1 MSAKRRTTAL
11 ASGVRKR
18 AAMASARRGLELPAT
33 SLIAPFAPAIHP
45 SPAAMVA
52 GVAIAVFPGQVL
64 TGSPSE
70 HATNSPSVRGG
81 HNHYVRVM
89 AIRGD
94 LLSRRFSRP
103 ARPVVALRLLSAR
116 SSLDLRISATTA
128 VLRPHWRQERH
139 PCFPTLL

>member
-45 SPAAMVA
+45 SPAAVDA

-81 HNHYVRVM
+81 HNNYVRVM
-89 AIRGD
+89 AIRSD
-94 LLSRRFSRP
+94 LLSRRFFG
-103 ARPVVALRLLSAR
+103 SAKR
-116 SSLDLRISATTA
+116 NVNTCVR
-128 VLRPHWRQERH
+128 
-139 PCFPTLL
+139 

>member
-1 MSAKRRTTAL
+1 MLKNISMSGKACPCAV
-11 ASGVRKR
+11 ASGVHRR
-18 AAMASARRGLELPAT
+18 AGMGSARRGLELRAT
-33 SLIAPFAPAIHP
+33 SLIAPFAPAIPP

-81 HNHYVRVM
+81 HNNYVRVM

-94 LLSRRFSRP
+94 LLSRRFFRP
-103 ARPVVALRLLSAR
+103 ARRAVA
-116 SSLDLRISATTA
+116 
-128 VLRPHWRQERH
+128 
-139 PCFPTLL
+139 F